1 MKVYDNI
8 PERLLV
14 KNKNPKLY
22 SRLIELGCEPKWAKK
37 LDPNEI
43 ITDQGIYPREKTD
56 LSQVD
61 IYASD
66 MENGDEFPT
75 IIVTMTPEGHY
86 LLVDG
91 NHRLLAARKAGIPVN
106 AELWDIPVHYIDY
119 VATIANTIGRG
130 KQGKDLSGAVK
141 YKKIVEAYTSGKNR
155 DIKQLA
161 EDFETSISYVK
172 KVLSKAGIIRSEKEE
187 KRKKAE
193 ELYNQGYSIREIA
206 EKLNKPKSTISDWLS
221 ENLPG
226 KKSDTTPQP
235 SQEEPSYEEE
245 TEEYDGSW
253 DDWNEEAEKETEEEQ
268 VAEEPKAKHKKESS
282 KEEKKLLHPN
292 HILERDK
299 NAIWDAVIEI
309 EFHFG
314 EEKAL
319 EVLEEI
325 YFAYKERKHK
335 GLTIYKDRRAL
346 FVYNQKRGN

>member
-1 MKVYDNI
+1 MKIYDNI
-8 PERLLV
+8 AERLLV
-14 KNKNPKLY
+14 RNKNPKLY
-22 SRLIELGCEPKWAKK
+22 NRLLELGCEPKWAKK

-75 IIVTMTPEGHY
+75 IIVIMTPEGHY

-106 AELWDIPVHYIDY
+106 AELWDIPAHYIDY

-161 EDFETSISYVK
+161 EDFETSVKYVRN
-172 KVLSKAGIIRSEKEE
+172 VLSKAGITKDEKEE
-187 KRKKAE
+187 LKRKAKDLKRE
-193 ELYNQGYSIREIA
+193 GYSLSEIA
-206 EKLNKPKSTISDWLS
+206 KKLNKPKSTISDWLS
-221 ENLPG
+221 EKSLSG
-226 KKSDTTPQP
+226 ESDTTPQP
-235 SQEEPSYEEE
+235 TQEESAY
-245 TEEYDGSW
+245 EEYDGSW
-253 DDWNEEAEKETEEEQ
+253 DDWNEEEEQ
-268 VAEEPKAKHKKESS
+268 VAEEPKAKPKKESS

-346 FVYNQKRGN
+346 FIYNQKRGN